1 MGVNGIYGLSGS
13 GLDVES
19 MVKAGMLTRQSQYDK
34 MQQKYTKN
42 QWEKEAFATVYQDLT
57 TFNYKTLSDYKLQ
70 NTTNAHKATSNNS
83 SITATASASAASMAH
98 KVEVNAMATN
108 AYIVSTK
115 SLTRRD
121 SIYDPDSH
129 DWNNNSMKLADVLF
143 KSQTF
148 KQQFPDGVNATYSVE
163 NNRGNSVSGVSGSDI
178 AFSITISDGVTERVT
193 DSATGTTTKDFVLS
207 YTYDDLYNG
216 KTFNDLVSDI
226 NGLGTNVRATY
237 DSVNDK
243 FSFYNKEGGS
253 ANTLSI
259 KSTTNL
265 STDATVYASDATT
278 SVSDNLAGRT
288 TTDFF
293 NNLGVV
299 QSKDGELYGRVS
311 YQYTDDN
318 GDTKTKTDSNVKLN
332 VDSDGNLSIAD
343 SSAYSSYSN
352 VKALAQDGWGLSAS
366 GTDASVKVDGITYDK
381 LTSNKLSVN
390 GVTYEWTDKVSNGT
404 SATVTV
410 SQDTD
415 KIVENVKKFVED
427 YNKMLSSLYEK
438 YDEQKADGK
447 YEPLTESQKEGMKD
461 EQIEKWE
468 EKAKQGLLYHDS
480 TIRSIIDEM
489 RDAISTKVEGAG
501 KYNTAYSIG
510 ISTTGLKGQ
519 LTLDEDKLKKA
530 LADDENAAYNVI
542 SKLEYKN
549 DAKTAADKKT
559 EAASNYAGSGL
570 AQRLGDIML
579 NSISKVKDYAGTDG
593 ANYDDDSDLG
603 TLMRSLKEKMDNFK
617 TMMEKFE
624 DALYKKYDA
633 MEVALAQLGTQLS
646 FITG

>member
-1 MGVNGIYGLSGS
+1 MKLYIVGVYHYDQKRMNFGTASKATKDIATPLLIPYTYAVDYMGMYGEEKG
-13 GLDVES
+13 ES
-19 MVKAGMLTRQSQYDK
+19 YFQIFTS
-34 MQQKYTKN
+34 
-42 QWEKEAFATVYQDLT
+42 EKED
-57 TFNYKTLSDYKLQ
+57 
-70 NTTNAHKATSNNS
+70 
-83 SITATASASAASMAH
+83 ATA
-98 KVEVNAMATN
+98 
-108 AYIVSTK
+108 
-115 SLTRRD
+115 
-121 SIYDPDSH
+121 
-129 DWNNNSMKLADVLF
+129 
-143 KSQTF
+143 
-148 KQQFPDGVNATYSVE
+148 
-163 NNRGNSVSGVSGSDI
+163 
-178 AFSITISDGVTERVT
+178 
-193 DSATGTTTKDFVLS
+193 
-207 YTYDDLYNG
+207 
-216 KTFNDLVSDI
+216 
-226 NGLGTNVRATY
+226 LGEA
-237 DSVNDK
+237 
-243 FSFYNKEGGS
+243 
-253 ANTLSI
+253 
-259 KSTTNL
+259 
-265 STDATVYASDATT
+265 
-278 SVSDNLAGRT
+278 

-293 NNLGVV
+293 NNLGIV

-332 VDSDGNLSIAD
+332 VDSDGNLSVAD

-390 GVTYEWTDKVSNGT
+390 GVTYEWTDKVANGT
-404 SATVTV
+404 AATVTV

-438 YDEQKADGK
+438 YDEKKADGK

-549 DAKTAADKKT
+549 DAKTVADKKT
-559 EAASNYAGSGL
+559 EAANNYAGSGL

-579 NSISKVKDYAGTDG
+579 NAISKVKDHAGTDG

-603 TLMRSLKEKMDNFK
+603 TLMKSLKEKMDNFK